1 MQNNN
6 ENVNNSVQDETAL
19 LIETVSQDILNSLK
33 EGNGNID
40 IEPLMNAIQTY
51 SSFPNYN
58 KAAVERWKG
67 RIAEITA
74 ILEEEYKKVEAE
86 LKQLMENDRKL
97 DAYGKA
103 QSTQEDEQK

>member
-1 MQNNN
+1 MNNN
-6 ENVNNSVQDETAL
+6 TQNQEDQDEAAL

-33 EGNGNID
+33 EGKGDIN
-40 IEPLMNAIQTY
+40 IEPLMDAIKTY

-86 LKQLMENDRKL
+86 LHQLMENDRKL
-97 DAYGKA
+97 NAYGKA
-103 QSTQEDEQK
+103 TMTEEDEQK